1 MAENPNWENDD
12 SLFIKALL
20 CGMHRDS
27 IAFVVETEKEPK
39 IGRLLLQKSFA
50 SCVCCYRPAS
60 SSYRQFDN
68 VALLP
73 LQPPKVL
80 QSRSL
85 TSQSCRTHARSSS
98 RGEKKETKEVP
109 PFRRLIARALL
120 LLLIFFIIWFFFLRL
135 LFLAIITNRQRESP
149 WQRFDDV
156 YAQLLRWQSNI
167 GYGLGDWVSVGI
179 YLSLKCLCV
188 YFFWRRRVADGVF
201 SMLFSL
207 FACLFIHSVHLF
219 IHIAEELTATWRPK
233 SCQKAQLTIRAPTGS
248 ASVACCTNCSKAIR
262 RSVNTRRKT
271 STRSTGWRW
280 PWYYTPPTRCVY
292 RYNIII
298 PVHLLFA
305 SAINTA
311 VNVLVLLCC
320 VCVYCSR
327 RRYIYKILH
336 MGSIEAV

>member
-188 YFFWRRRVADGVF
+188 YFFFLYSLLISFFRRLRVADGVF
-201 SMLFSL
+201 FYVTFFIRVFVYSFCSSLYSYCRGTHGYMAPEVLSKGTAYDSSADWFSFGCMLYKL
-207 FACLFIHSVHLF
+207 LKGHSPFRQHKTKDKHE
-219 IHIAEELTATWRPK
+219 IDRMTLTMVLYP
-233 SCQKAQLTIRAPTGS
+233 P
-248 ASVACCTNCSKAIR
+248 
-262 RSVNTRRKT
+262 
-271 STRSTGWRW
+271 
-280 PWYYTPPTRCVY
+280 YT
-292 RYNIII
+292 
-298 PVHLLFA
+298 
-305 SAINTA
+305 
-311 VNVLVLLCC
+311 LC
-320 VCVYCSR
+320 
-327 RRYIYKILH
+327 I
-336 MGSIEAV
+336 